1 MAALRMFSDLE
12 RSAYRLDRL
21 IGGMRWNIDN
31 SGLMK
36 GVRDASGAV
45 RDAEVALNK
54 AQKAVSS
61 FAKTSEAEMAA
72 FGRSSRTGLAAFQSA
87 ASGAFSTLGT
97 DAERAMGRI
106 SAVDQT
112 LFLRGPHAAATE
124 MISVLSNLE
133 QQSGVVGETM
143 AGIGLSGGLKALIP
157 DLRAAQSEFERT
169 SSAVS
174 KTETRIASLERTQM
188 HMETR
193 ASLTPGGLPY
203 LYGQPSYR
211 TNILERRGLESQL
224 ADLRADKALA
234 SSLLAGQSTL
244 VRDYISQ
251 VGPLAS
257 QGIGDAQQALLG
269 TYAVQ
274 LNASQRAAL
283 STANALSA
291 VQQKQTEHLAEQ
303 LTLQKNAVSEAE
315 KLQLT
320 EEKNLRN
327 RLLGAGVGIAGSLGL
342 MALGGMGLRALGTD
356 VSAARN
362 LQDVTASMTI
372 AASKG
377 RTTPEQLSLQA
388 MQIASRTQFSQT
400 DVMKMMEVAATT
412 GIMSRDVLANIMPTI
427 ANVAE
432 IAYRTKG
439 VPYEQT
445 TEAAVSVAHQFL
457 QYGARPGMSPTEA
470 VAANRRFESL
480 MGSLGQLLMVTSL
493 TPNQLRSQLAY
504 VAGPGQAL
512 GMSPQDVM
520 SFVAFASNLGM
531 TSGQGGGGRLRAF
544 MSGLLPTLTRGV
556 NIGNV
561 VRSGLQEKGEGEFFP
576 GGKPAPDMVRNA
588 LGIILRAREKL
599 SPVEFM
605 AAMNTAFGRAGSA
618 VAIDMSNPA
627 AIGRMDEIMQFFRQD
642 PIGWANRQQEKLNQT
657 LIGQQRTFETN
668 MNNLHA
674 VIGMNLLGPLTSG
687 VTLFARLTESAA
699 EFLALHPRF
708 AMFTSQFLAVGS
720 VMALVGGGLLG
731 LRVIGGLIGGWGPA
745 LAGVRALLGGVGL
758 FGGADAAAG
767 GAVGLAALGPM
778 GWVVLAAG
786 ALTLLLLNLDRVG
799 QAINNLGK
807 GFTNLGFTILTIG
820 RFLRNQGL
828 DLKLGDGFD
837 ALGTWL
843 TTTIAQYH
851 VLLALQDALNGKTDQ
866 AKADPLAKTRRD
878 LAERGIF
885 SFSNPAFNFGAV
897 LGGDIARIF
906 GAQAFSEQ
914 PPAAPTANSPYSSI
928 GGDYN
933 PFKGYN
939 PFGGV
944 PGATPT
950 TTVPPG
956 GAGYVSP
963 HQRHGLQGQMGA
975 AAIHVHVDARG
986 SADPASV
993 EAAARRGVAHGAA
1006 ALHKAV
1012 AQHNLFGTVL
1022 PGDVDPSMRAVPV

>member
-1 MAALRMFSDLE
+1 VERYYSLITRLSLDTSGVSSGGMAALQMFSALE

-21 IGGMRWNIDN
+21 IGGMHWNIDN

-61 FAKTSEAEMAA
+61 FAKTSEAEMAS
-72 FGRSSRTGLAAFQSA
+72 FGRSSRAGLSAFQSA

-174 KTETRIASLERTQM
+174 KTETRIASLERTQTR
-188 HMETR
+188 METR

-211 TNILERRGLESQL
+211 TNILERQSLESQL
-224 ADLRADKALA
+224 VGMRADKALA
-234 SSLLAGQSTL
+234 ASLLAGQSTL

-291 VQQKQTEHLAEQ
+291 VQQKQTDHLAEQ

-356 VSAARN
+356 VEAARN

-493 TPNQLRSQLAY
+493 APNQLRSQLAY

-531 TSGQGGGGRLRAF
+531 TSGQGGAGRLRAF

-657 LIGQQRTFETN
+657 LIGQQRTFATN
-668 MNNLHA
+668 LNNLHA
-674 VIGMNLLGPLTSG
+674 VIGMNLLGPLTDAVS
-687 VTLFARLTESAA
+687 LFARLTEGAA

-708 AMFTSQFLAVGS
+708 AALATQLIAVGS
-720 VMALVGGGLLG
+720 VMSIVTGAVLG
-731 LRVIGGLIGGWGPA
+731 LRVIGGLIGGWGA
-745 LAGVRALLGGVGL
+745 AFAGIRSVIAVIPLLGE
-758 FGGADAAAG
+758 AAG
-767 GAVGLAALGPM
+767 
-778 GWVVLAAG
+778 
-786 ALTLLLLNLDRVG
+786 R
-799 QAINNLGK
+799 
-807 GFTNLGFTILTIG
+807 G
-820 RFLRNQGL
+820 RP
-828 DLKLGDGFD
+828 
-837 ALGTWL
+837 W
-843 TTTIAQYH
+843 
-851 VLLALQDALNGKTDQ
+851 
-866 AKADPLAKTRRD
+866 
-878 LAERGIF
+878 
-885 SFSNPAFNFGAV
+885 
-897 LGGDIARIF
+897 
-906 GAQAFSEQ
+906 
-914 PPAAPTANSPYSSI
+914 
-928 GGDYN
+928 
-933 PFKGYN
+933 
-939 PFGGV
+939 
-944 PGATPT
+944 
-950 TTVPPG
+950 
-956 GAGYVSP
+956 
-963 HQRHGLQGQMGA
+963 
-975 AAIHVHVDARG
+975 
-986 SADPASV
+986 
-993 EAAARRGVAHGAA
+993 
-1006 ALHKAV
+1006 
-1012 AQHNLFGTVL
+1012 VL
-1022 PGDVDPSMRAVPV
+1022 PPWGRWGGSSLPQEH